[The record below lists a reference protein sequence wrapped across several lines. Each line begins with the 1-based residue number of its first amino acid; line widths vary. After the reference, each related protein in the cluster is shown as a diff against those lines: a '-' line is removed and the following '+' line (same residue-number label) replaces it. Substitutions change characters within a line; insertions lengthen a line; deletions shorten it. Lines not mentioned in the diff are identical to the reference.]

1 MSRQSA
7 SDGERERVCC
17 TEQFDRLVKR
27 ERIDAEAARLLPK
40 LRHLADVRSVIADDD
55 GHAGPYR
62 PAVTPD
68 LTVQGSHTPLRGTFL
83 PRVDTFTPARGRM

>member
-1 MSRQSA
+1 
-7 SDGERERVCC
+7 
-17 TEQFDRLVKR
+17 
-27 ERIDAEAARLLPK
+27 
-40 LRHLADVRSVIADDD
+40 LADVRSVIADDD

-83 PRVDTFTPARGRM
+83 PRVDTFTPGRGRM